1 MLRAHIS
8 ICLDC
13 FPFYLLRICSLFCV
27 LKKKF
32 ELYNSISESHHCN
45 ISDVYI
51 LIFFFSQ
58 RVGHD
63 CISNE
68 VLPSFTALSPAD
80 FLNLLNLWPPPFP
93 LSGHDRNFRETTL
106 PMNNHCD
113 SEIFFNTCFFSCKA
127 HIHMYNV
134 IVCFVHAICMFVICS
149 VHQTH
154 GFKFRLIR
162 NGMDLHFNMDFKD
175 HYQVCNWQFRSFKVI
190 QIYTIFY

>member
-27 LKKKF
+27 LKKKC

-80 FLNLLNLWPPPFP
+80 FLNLLNL
-93 LSGHDRNFRETTL
+93 
-106 PMNNHCD
+106 
-113 SEIFFNTCFFSCKA
+113 
-127 HIHMYNV
+127 
-134 IVCFVHAICMFVICS
+134 
-149 VHQTH
+149 
-154 GFKFRLIR
+154 
-162 NGMDLHFNMDFKD
+162 
-175 HYQVCNWQFRSFKVI
+175 
-190 QIYTIFY
+190 

>member
-27 LKKKF
+27 LKKKC

-51 LIFFFSQ
+51 LIFFSQ

-68 VLPSFTALSPAD
+68 VLPSFTTLSPAD
-80 FLNLLNLWPPPFP
+80 FLNLLNLWPPPP
-93 LSGHDRNFRETTL
+93 PHWPWQKISGRQLCQWTTTVTVKSL
-106 PMNNHCD
+106 L
-113 SEIFFNTCFFSCKA
+113 
-127 HIHMYNV
+127 
-134 IVCFVHAICMFVICS
+134 
-149 VHQTH
+149 TH
-154 GFKFRLIR
+154 VFL
-162 NGMDLHFNMDFKD
+162 LLCTHT
-175 HYQVCNWQFRSFKVI
+175 YV
-190 QIYTIFY
+190 

>member
-1 MLRAHIS
+1 MLIAHIS

-27 LKKKF
+27 LKKKC

-113 SEIFFNTCFFSCKA
+113 SEIFVNTRFFVVK
-127 HIHMYNV
+127 HTY
-134 IVCFVHAICMFVICS
+134 ICIM
-149 VHQTH
+149 
-154 GFKFRLIR
+154 
-162 NGMDLHFNMDFKD
+162 
-175 HYQVCNWQFRSFKVI
+175 
-190 QIYTIFY
+190 